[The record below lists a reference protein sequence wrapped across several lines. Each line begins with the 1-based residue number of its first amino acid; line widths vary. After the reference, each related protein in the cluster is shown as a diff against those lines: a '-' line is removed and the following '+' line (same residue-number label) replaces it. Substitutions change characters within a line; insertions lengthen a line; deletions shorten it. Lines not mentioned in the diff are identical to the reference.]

1 LYLLGRN
8 DVIVG
13 AVLSAILLL
22 TLIAFPRH
30 LKPAVICLLLI
41 WTTTAAFVIYD
52 WWRGS
57 KRIEHIV
64 ATASFD
70 ASCADPALPIR
81 VSFRNDNNVA
91 VQRLTYTLEGFEPAF
106 RASVAFDPYQVS
118 ERRIEASETFA
129 ACRSFRLR
137 NNERVEP
144 QRLEWRVTVISAEF
158 D

>member
-1 LYLLGRN
+1 
-8 DVIVG
+8 VIVG

-30 LKPAVICLLLI
+30 LKSVVICLLVI
-41 WTTTAAFVIYD
+41 WTATAAFVIYD
-52 WWRGS
+52 WRRGS
-57 KRIEHIV
+57 QRLDHVV
-64 ATASFD
+64 ATAGFD
-70 ASCADPALPIR
+70 AAACTDPALPIR

-106 RASVAFDPYQVS
+106 RASVSFDPYQVS
-118 ERRIEASETFA
+118 ERRIEAGETFA

>member
-1 LYLLGRN
+1 M
-8 DVIVG
+8 IVG
-13 AVLSAILLL
+13 AVLSAILLIS
-22 TLIAFPRH
+22 LIAFPRH
-30 LKPAVICLLLI
+30 LKSVVIGLLLI

-52 WWRGS
+52 WQRGS
-57 KRIEHIV
+57 QRLEHII

-70 ASCADPALPIR
+70 AACPDPALPIR
-81 VSFRNDNNVA
+81 VSFRNDNAVA

-118 ERRIEASETFA
+118 ERRIEAGQTFS

-137 NNERVEP
+137 NNERVQP

-158 D
+158 G

>member
-1 LYLLGRN
+1 M
-8 DVIVG
+8 IVG

-30 LKPAVICLLLI
+30 LKSVVICLLLI

-57 KRIEHIV
+57 KRLEHII
-64 ATASFD
+64 ATADFD
-70 ASCADPALPIR
+70 ASCPDAALPIR

-106 RASVAFDPYQVS
+106 RASVTFDPYQVS
-118 ERRIEASETFA
+118 ERRIEAGETFS

-137 NNERVEP
+137 GNERAEP
-144 QRLEWRVTVISAEF
+144 QRLEWRVTVVSAEF

>member
-1 LYLLGRN
+1 M
-8 DVIVG
+8 IVG

-30 LKPAVICLLLI
+30 LKPVVICLLLI
-41 WTTTAAFVIYD
+41 WGATAAFVISD

-57 KRIEHIV
+57 QRLGHVV

-70 ASCADPALPIR
+70 TTCADPALPIR
-81 VSFRNDNNVA
+81 VSFRNDNDVA

-118 ERRIEASETFA
+118 ERRIEAGETFA
-129 ACRSFRLR
+129 ACRAFRLR

>member
-1 LYLLGRN
+1 
-8 DVIVG
+8 VIVG

-30 LKPAVICLLLI
+30 LKPVVICLLLI
-41 WTTTAAFVIYD
+41 WATTAAFVIYD

-57 KRIEHIV
+57 QRLEHVV

-70 ASCADPALPIR
+70 AACPDAALPIR
-81 VSFRNDNNVA
+81 VSFRNDNDVA

-118 ERRIEASETFA
+118 ERRIEAGETFA
-129 ACRSFRLR
+129 ACRAFRLR

>member
-1 LYLLGRN
+1 M
-8 DVIVG
+8 IVG

-30 LKPAVICLLLI
+30 LKSVVICLLLI
-41 WTTTAAFVIYD
+41 WTATAAFVIYD
-52 WWRGS
+52 WWRGNQ
-57 KRIEHIV
+57 RLDHIV
-64 ATASFD
+64 ASAGFD
-70 ASCADPALPIR
+70 ASCPDAALPIR

-106 RASVAFDPYQVS
+106 RASVSFDPYQVS
-118 ERRIEASETFA
+118 ERRIEAGETFS
-129 ACRSFRLR
+129 ACRAFRMR

>member
-1 LYLLGRN
+1 M
-8 DVIVG
+8 IVG

-30 LKPAVICLLLI
+30 LKSVVICLLLI

-52 WWRGS
+52 WRRGNQ
-57 KRIEHIV
+57 RLDHIV
-64 ATASFD
+64 ASAEFD
-70 ASCADPALPIR
+70 AACPDAVLPIR

-106 RASVAFDPYQVS
+106 RASVSFDPYQVS
-118 ERRIEASETFA
+118 ERRIEAGETFA
-129 ACRSFRLR
+129 ACRAFRMR

>member
-1 LYLLGRN
+1 M
-8 DVIVG
+8 IVG

-30 LKPAVICLLLI
+30 LKPVVICLLLI
-41 WTTTAAFVIYD
+41 WSGTATFVIYD
-52 WWRGS
+52 WRRS
-57 KRIEHIV
+57 SQRLEHIV
-64 ATASFD
+64 ATAGFE
-70 ASCADPALPIR
+70 AACPDPAQPIR

-106 RASVAFDPYQVS
+106 RASVSFDPYQVS
-118 ERRIEASETFA
+118 ERRIEAGETFA
-129 ACRSFRLR
+129 ACRTFRLR